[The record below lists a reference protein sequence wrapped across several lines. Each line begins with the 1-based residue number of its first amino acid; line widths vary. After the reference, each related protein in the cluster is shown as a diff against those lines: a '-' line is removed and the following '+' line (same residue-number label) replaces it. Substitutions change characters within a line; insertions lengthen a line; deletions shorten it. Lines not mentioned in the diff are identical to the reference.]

1 MQKHHVDLGLKTRDD
16 EIEAVENFQY
26 IGSWISDSGHDFKI
40 RKASA
45 WIACNKMR
53 KVWASK
59 MARGT
64 KMRRFRVTVDSVL
77 FYGSETWTVTTK
89 LEKSVNGCYTRM
101 LRTALN
107 VQWKQ
112 HMNNQELYGS
122 LPRVS
127 EKIRVR
133 RLRLAGHCARH
144 NEEIA
149 SKALHGE
156 PQHGHPNRGRR
167 RTTYI
172 DTIKADTIL
181 DNTKEIR
188 DAMLDQVVWKDF
200 IRTARDDSRLK

>member
-1 MQKHHVDLGLKTRDD
+1 
-16 EIEAVENFQY
+16 
-26 IGSWISDSGHDFKI
+26 
-40 RKASA
+40 
-45 WIACNKMR
+45 
-53 KVWASK
+53 
-59 MARGT
+59 
-64 KMRRFRVTVDSVL
+64 MRRFRVTVDSVL
-77 FYGSETWTVTTK
+77 LYGSETWTVTTK

-107 VQWKQ
+107 VQWQQ

-133 RLRLAGHCARH
+133 RLRLAVHCARH

-149 SKALHGE
+149 SKALLWE
-156 PQHGHPNRGRR
+156 PQHGHPNRGRP

>member
-1 MQKHHVDLGLKTRDD
+1 MLTLGSKHETTKLNLLRTSSIWVH
-16 EIEAVENFQY
+16 A
-26 IGSWISDSGHDFKI
+26 WISDSGHDFNI

-53 KVWASK
+53 KVWTSK

-77 FYGSETWTVTTK
+77 LYGSDTWTVTTK

-107 VQWKQ
+107 VQWQQ

-149 SKALHGE
+149 SKALLWE